1 MAAKRV
7 AFALCTLGFLQTSFA
22 GFDRFG
28 FFPKMQ
34 TPKCLKHGNRC
45 LKKNSVR

>member
-7 AFALCTLGFLQTSFA
+7 AFRTCTLGFYKTSFA

-28 FFPKMQ
+28 FF
-34 TPKCLKHGNRC
+34 
-45 LKKNSVR
+45 